1 MPGAPDGL
9 TPFGAPVGAPVG
21 APLGRTRFAPR
32 CGTVKPLFA
41 KQLLSA
47 SVKFANAPPKP
58 PPRAPP
64 APGDG
69 TPLGF
74 AAVGFAA
81 VGFAGLALDLADG
94 FALAFALTFGFA
106 LGDAA
111 NVDAVTEENA
121 KTRAMVKTRE
131 SLDLVLRIWVESGL
145 EFKFICL
152 IWRQTL

>member
-9 TPFGAPVGAPVG
+9 TPFGAPVGAP
-21 APLGRTRFAPR
+21 LGRTRFARP

-64 APGDG
+64 LGFAAV
-69 TPLGF
+69 GF

-81 VGFAGLALDLADG
+81 VGFAGLAADLADG

-121 KTRAMVKTRE
+121 KTRAIVKTRE